1 VISDLRAG
9 STASFGSL
17 PIRSDER
24 CLILWRVRNTA
35 KQPQPLGM
43 KVLVVFFAF
52 GATACAI
59 TIAALIFPGG
69 WIELVWRL
77 NPEAR
82 IGFQRMGP
90 ALSVLLMTVVGM
102 ACAGVAFGLA
112 KRRPWGR
119 QLAIGIVTVNLLGDS
134 LNALVRHDWRTLIGL
149 PIGGAMIAYLLKGRR
164 MKADAK
170 IPKSGGTRYKGAP
183 NPRCMLYPVGHGSCF

>member
-1 VISDLRAG
+1 
-9 STASFGSL
+9 
-17 PIRSDER
+17 
-24 CLILWRVRNTA
+24 
-35 KQPQPLGM
+35 M
-43 KVLVVFFAF
+43 KVLVAFFAF

-82 IGFQRMGP
+82 IGFQRMGA

-102 ACAGVAFGLA
+102 AGAGVAFGLA
-112 KRRPWGR
+112 KCRPWGR

>member
-1 VISDLRAG
+1 
-9 STASFGSL
+9 
-17 PIRSDER
+17 
-24 CLILWRVRNTA
+24 
-35 KQPQPLGM
+35 M
-43 KVLVVFFAF
+43 LVVFFAF
-52 GATACAI
+52 GLTACAI

-170 IPKSGGTRYKGAP
+170 IPKSGGDAI
-183 NPRCMLYPVGHGSCF
+183 